1 MQIELKEV
9 HAVYSWSWDIPRVTD
24 TQEGSIVAHDDDEDV
39 CGICRA
45 SYHAPCPNCK
55 YPGESC
61 AIVVG
66 KCGHNFHVHCISRWI
81 DTSTSKGLCPMCRQK
96 FELREG
102 IRLNE
107 PHKLHFKEIE
117 AKRYREIQEQIEAGN
132 YEALEEEIPPIQEDV
147 EMS

>member
-1 MQIELKEV
+1 M
-9 HAVYSWSWDIPRVTD
+9 YNWSWDIPRATQDGVT
-24 TQEGSIVAHDDDEDV
+24 TTHDDDGDV

-66 KCGHNFHVHCISRWI
+66 KCGHNFHVHCIVRWI
-81 DTSTSKGLCPMCRQK
+81 DTATSKGLCPMCRQK
-96 FELREG
+96 FELLDG

-107 PHKLHFKEIE
+107 PHKIRFKEIE

-132 YEALEEEIPPIQEDV
+132 YEALEEEIPPIQDDV
-147 EMS
+147 DMN